1 LDDFFKHLQTA
12 EVKELNLI
20 VKGDVQGS
28 VEALIQ
34 SLVRLSTEEVKVNVI
49 HNGVGAVSETDVM
62 LASASNAIIIGFNVR
77 PDSKARKYAEDENI
91 DVRLYRVIYETIEDV
106 KKAMSGMLDPEYKEK
121 YLGRAEVRALFKVP
135 NVGVIAGSYVI
146 DGKIQR
152 NADVRVLRNGVII
165 YEGQL
170 SSLKRF
176 KDDAKEVAENY
187 ECGIGIKDFN
197 DIKEGDTIEAFVME
211 EIPRQI

>member
-1 LDDFFKHLQTA
+1 
-12 EVKELNLI
+12 
-20 VKGDVQGS
+20 
-28 VEALIQ
+28 
-34 SLVRLSTEEVKVNVI
+34 
-49 HNGVGAVSETDVM
+49 
-62 LASASNAIIIGFNVR
+62 
-77 PDSKARKYAEDENI
+77 
-91 DVRLYRVIYETIEDV
+91 
-106 KKAMSGMLDPEYKEK
+106 
-121 YLGRAEVRALFKVP
+121 VP